1 MNLPLDLV
9 DTHVISSMQTALN
22 QPRKRIEVVDLDTGN
37 IASVQKMLARI
48 GLESAMVR
56 SPAELTGEHP
66 VLLPG
71 VGHFTRA
78 ALSLDSSGLR
88 DRLNAVHAAKCPV
101 LGICL
106 GAQLMSRA
114 SEEGIGSGLG
124 WLPTAVRRFPVHGID
139 GVPLRVPHMA
149 WQPFCPPPGTLPFEV
164 LSGRMYFTHSYY
176 IDPVPLA
183 GGSVC
188 ESEFGGVRFTS
199 VARINNAIGA
209 QFHPEKSHRHG
220 MAFLSSWAVWANWIL
235 ETR

>member
-1 MNLPLDLV
+1 M
-9 DTHVISSMQTALN
+9 LN
-22 QPRKRIEVVDLDTGN
+22 GMYGGTNKSGKRIEVVDLDTGN

-48 GLESAMVR
+48 GLQSAMVR
-56 SPAELTGEHP
+56 SPDQLTGDHP

-88 DRLNAVHAAKCPV
+88 GRLNAVHAAHCPV

-106 GAQLMSRA
+106 GAQLMSHT
-114 SEEGIGSGLG
+114 SEEGNGEGLG
-124 WLPTAVRRFPVHGID
+124 WLPTTVRRFPVHGLD
-139 GVPLRVPHMA
+139 GALLRVPHMA
-149 WQPFCPPPGTLPFEV
+149 WQPFCPPTGTLPFE
-164 LSGRMYFTHSYY
+164 LSSGRMYFTHSYY
-176 IDPVPLA
+176 IDPAPL
-183 GGSVC
+183 GSGSVC

-199 VARINNAIGA
+199 VARIGNAIGA

-220 MAFLSSWAVWANWIL
+220 MAFLTSWAVWADRIL

>member
-1 MNLPLDLV
+1 MIPIMRSV
-9 DTHVISSMQTALN
+9 SSQS
-22 QPRKRIEVVDLDTGN
+22 RKRIEVIDLDTGN

-56 SPAELTGEHP
+56 CPAELTGEHP

-78 ALSLDSSGLR
+78 AMSLDSSGLR
-88 DRLNAVHAAKCPV
+88 DRLNAVHAADCPV

-114 SEEGIGSGLG
+114 SEEGIGEGLG
-124 WLPTAVRRFPVHGID
+124 WLPTAVRRFPVHGLD

-149 WQPFCPPPGTLPFEV
+149 WQPFCPPSGTLPFEV

-176 IDPVPLA
+176 IDPLPLG
-183 GGSVC
+183 GGSAC

-199 VARINNAIGA
+199 VARIGNAIGA

-220 MAFLSSWAVWANWIL
+220 MAFLSSWAGWADRIL
-235 ETR
+235 EVR